1 MIWPRLFATQF
12 TFAIF
17 VISQERTFG
26 LWSNHPFDRND
37 HGDRKGNLLPFP
49 IRAIRVIRSNPR

>member
-1 MIWPRLFATQF
+1 MIWPRLSATQF

-17 VISQERTFG
+17 VISQERTFVRG
-26 LWSNHPFDRND
+26 QIILLTAMITAIA
-37 HGDRKGNLLPFP
+37 KGNLLPFP